1 MNRDSKRG
9 RRMETKVVEKEMIN
23 RERKKKKGIKKEVQM
38 EK

>member
-1 MNRDSKRG
+1 
-9 RRMETKVVEKEMIN
+9 METKVVEKEMIN